1 MSHEKRDDCEF
12 PSLLWNYLLFPRS
25 GNIRFPWFVQV
36 VAVDVFYDI
45 RLYLI
50 FVWFLTMVYGRR
62 FRQPRVQS

>member
-1 MSHEKRDDCEF
+1 MWRLWVSF
-12 PSLLWNYLLFPRS
+12 PFVELFIISS